1 MEQIH
6 SENLQLGRLVANALG
21 EIERLG
27 YSGTSRRRYRTTWE
41 HLIEFSH
48 QKNLGNEF
56 SADLAARFLEEY
68 RVGDEQSDKP
78 GDGWRRDMVL
88 GVKVLAD
95 FAKNGRIERAFTR
108 VQAIHLAPPMQKT
121 LRDYEQYSKDRL
133 HLRPR
138 TLHRCT
144 TEVMIFLDFLHTKK
158 ARTLEHI
165 QAADLSDFVSS
176 RNHLEPKTVLGIVSY
191 VRTFLRFLTMRGIL
205 RKDLSA
211 ELPKIRVPS
220 DGMIPSV
227 WDQELIVRL
236 LGAVD
241 RSSAKGKRDYAILL
255 LACRLGLRAGDIRA
269 LKLDNL
275 RWAESTIEITQAK
288 TGTPLT
294 LPLTSEV
301 GEALIDYLKSG
312 RPQVAYREVFLK
324 LNPPFNAF
332 GDNDNL
338 HHIIKYWRQL
348 AGITFRSPQKQ
359 GLHSLRHSSNSASR
373 KRHAASNHCGNL
385 GSYEFGIN
393 TYLREGGCGGLAGCG
408 VGSGGGESCQLI
420 HPTGSKACCQ
430 PAWRN
435 SLRKNTPV
443 GTPIGGRLE
452 SCSISINFWCRRGWR
467 RVSYLAPP
475 P

>member
-68 RVGDEQSDKP
+68 RVRDEQRDKP

-108 VQAIHLAPPMQKT
+108 VEAIHLAPPMQKT
-121 LRDYEQYSKDRL
+121 LRDYEQYCKDRL
-133 HLRPR
+133 YLRPSTLLLR
-138 TLHRCT
+138 TTAAT
-144 TEVMIFLDFLHTKK
+144 TFLDFLDPSK
-158 ARTLEHI
+158 ARTLEQI
-165 QAADLSDFVSS
+165 QAADLSEFVSS
-176 RNHLEPKTVLGIVSY
+176 RDHLKPKTVARIVSD
-191 VRTFLRFLTMRGIL
+191 VRCFLRFLTMRGIL
-205 RKDLSA
+205 QKDLSA
-211 ELPKIRVPS
+211 ELPTVRVPR
-220 DGMIPSV
+220 DATIPSV

-255 LACRLGLRAGDIRA
+255 LACRLGLRTGDIRT

-294 LPLTSEV
+294 LPLPNEV

-312 RPQVAYREVFLK
+312 RPQSAHREVFLK
-324 LNPPFNAF
+324 VNPPFDPF

-348 AGITFRSPQKQ
+348 AGITFRCPQKR
-359 GLHSLRHSSNSASR
+359 GLHSLRH
-373 KRHAASNHCGNL
+373 
-385 GSYEFGIN
+385 
-393 TYLREGGCGGLAGCG
+393 TLATRLL
-408 VGSGGGESCQLI
+408 E
-420 HPTGSKACCQ
+420 K
-430 PAWRN
+430 
-435 SLRKNTPV
+435 
-443 GTPIGGRLE
+443 GTPLPTIAEILGHTSLE
-452 SCSISINFWCRRGWR
+452 STRIYAKADVEALRSVALDPEEVNRAG
-467 RVSYLAPP
+467 
-475 P
+475 